1 MKKII
6 LILCGSGVVLSGC
19 SGSSASNK
27 NDDLYSDNSTMS
39 KVKNLFRSTKN
50 ITTKEVNISTLIS
63 SSFDNLAIPLQRL
76 TAYNSAHSKEDK
88 YIHSQIDSVVDADE
102 FKRNLPEFKKNLL
115 AQESYIPA
123 LESVNKVIYERAI
136 KAISAAKSGNDDKYL
151 WGFNIGNIIAN
162 SVIGEAN
169 SGCNGWYSGL
179 QDRVGMKSEMYAIA
193 EITYIANAI
202 ETKIA
207 DSMVDKTFYS
217 EEDAKKY
224 IRGYLFSM
232 SGDELFSI
240 VKSAQAEYSSSGFS
254 ADLTGVKGIQFTYN
268 GNGFACTNG
277 GILWNKNNSDW
288 FGSGNLSG
296 KKYTTKVEYA
306 DGAEMAKSYKMELN
320 NSTSTSNSNSADTSV
335 KAK

>member
-1 MKKII
+1 M
-6 LILCGSGVVLSGC
+6 CGSGVFLSGC
-19 SGSSASNK
+19 SGSSTSNK

-50 ITTKEVNISTLIS
+50 ITTKEMNVSTLIAS
-63 SSFDNLAIPLQRL
+63 TFGNLPMPAERL
-76 TAYNSAHSKEDK
+76 TAYSSASDEKSK
-88 YIHSQIDSVVDADE
+88 YIHTLIDNTIDADE
-102 FKRNLPEFKKNLL
+102 FKKNLPEFKKGLL
-115 AQESYIPA
+115 AQESDIPA
-123 LESVNKVIYERAI
+123 LESVNKVIYERAV
-136 KAISAAKSGNDDKYL
+136 KAITAAKSGNDDKYL
-151 WGFNIGNIIAN
+151 WSFNIGNIIAN

-169 SGCNGWYSGL
+169 RGCNGWYSGL
-179 QDRVGMKSEMYAIA
+179 RDKVGMKSEMYAIA

-224 IRGYLFSM
+224 IRSYFFSM
-232 SGDELFSI
+232 TGDELYNI
-240 VKSAQAEYSSSGFS
+240 VKSAQDEYGNGGFS
-254 ADLTGVKGIQFTYN
+254 ADLTGVNGIQFTVN